1 MLNRISFKA
10 RLIVLTSLAF
20 LLFILVGAVGLM
32 GMNSLNQAL
41 EDVYQEKMVPVKV
54 LDTIY
59 ADINGSR
66 AELLLALQHAPDSS
80 FLDLHDHPVS
90 RHIETI
96 KNGQA
101 RNKQVWEMLDSITFS
116 AKDQQLIED
125 LLAQVKVLRHQGV
138 DPVIAAISTG
148 NYYRA
153 NQLILTT
160 VNPAIGK
167 VREVM
172 MQLSDNLMHD
182 AQQEFN
188 QGEQRYQ
195 QTIKLFAVVMALGGA
210 LIILLAVR
218 VSTSIQRAVKLL
230 REASEQMASGDTT
243 VRVRYQGQDELRD
256 VAIAFNNMSER
267 FQTALHDV
275 DRSAEQLAAASE
287 ETSVITVNT
296 SESMQKQQNEISQVA
311 TAMNEMHATAN
322 EVARSASQAA
332 DAARHADEEAAL
344 GRDVSLQTIDA
355 IESLASGV
363 ESATAVIE
371 ALAKDSEDIGSVL
384 DVIRSIA
391 DQTNLLALNAA
402 IEAAR
407 AGEAGR
413 GFAVVAD
420 EVRTLASRTQHS
432 TQEINDMVARLQ
444 SGAAQAVAAMETGR
458 VQARAGVEQ
467 TLKTTA
473 CLESIVSAIHTIND
487 MNVQI
492 ASAAEEQSAVSEEI
506 TRSVVAI
513 NDLTTETTD
522 GAMQTTQASHE
533 VASLASALQDMLERF
548 RT

>member
-10 RLIVLTSLAF
+10 RLIVLTSIAF

-80 FLDLHDHPVS
+80 FVDLHDHPAS
-90 RHIETI
+90 RHIDTI

-101 RNKQVWEMLDSITFS
+101 RNKQGWEMLDAITFS
-116 AKDQQLIED
+116 AKNQQLIDD
-125 LLAQVKVLRHQGV
+125 LLAQVQVLRNQGV
-138 DPVIAAISTG
+138 DPAIAAISSD

-210 LIILLAVR
+210 LIVLLALR
-218 VSTSIQRAVKLL
+218 VITSIQRAVKLL
-230 REASEQMASGDTT
+230 REASGQMASGDTT

-267 FQTALHDV
+267 FQTALQDV

-311 TAMNEMHATAN
+311 TAMNEMHATAS

-332 DAARHADEEAAL
+332 DAARHADKEAAL

-355 IESLASGV
+355 IENLASGV

-391 DQTNLLALNAA
+391 EQTNLLALNAA

-420 EVRTLASRTQHS
+420 EVRTLASRTQQS

-533 VASLASALQDMLERF
+533 VARLASALQDMLERF

>member
-20 LLFILVGAVGLM
+20 LVFILVGAVGLM

-66 AELLLALQHAPDSS
+66 AELLLALQPAPDSS

-101 RNKQVWEMLDSITFS
+101 RNKQGWEMLDAITFS

-138 DPVIAAISTG
+138 DPVLAAISTG

-218 VSTSIQRAVKLL
+218 VITSIQRAVKLL

-533 VASLASALQDMLERF
+533 VARLASALQDMLERF

>member
-101 RNKQVWEMLDSITFS
+101 RNKQGWEVLDAITFS

-138 DPVIAAISTG
+138 DPVLAAISTG

-218 VSTSIQRAVKLL
+218 VITSIQRAVKLL

-533 VASLASALQDMLERF
+533 VARLASALQDMLERF

>member
-101 RNKQVWEMLDSITFS
+101 RNKQGWEMLDAITFS

-218 VSTSIQRAVKLL
+218 VITSIQRAVKLL

-533 VASLASALQDMLERF
+533 VARLASALQDMLERF

>member
-10 RLIVLTSLAF
+10 RLIVLTSIAF

-80 FLDLHDHPVS
+80 FVDLHDHPAS
-90 RHIETI
+90 RHIDTI

-101 RNKQVWEMLDSITFS
+101 RNKQGWEMLDAITFS
-116 AKDQQLIED
+116 AKNQQLIDD
-125 LLAQVKVLRHQGV
+125 LLAQVQVLRHQGV
-138 DPVIAAISTG
+138 DPAIAAISSD

-210 LIILLAVR
+210 LIVLLALR
-218 VSTSIQRAVKLL
+218 VITSIQRAVKLL
-230 REASEQMASGDTT
+230 REASGQMASGDTT

-267 FQTALHDV
+267 FQTALQDV

-311 TAMNEMHATAN
+311 TAMNEMHATAS

-332 DAARHADEEAAL
+332 DAARHADKEAAL

-391 DQTNLLALNAA
+391 EQTNLLALNAA

-420 EVRTLASRTQHS
+420 EVRTLASRTQQS

-444 SGAAQAVAAMETGR
+444 SGAGQAVEAMETGR

-533 VASLASALQDMLERF
+533 VARLASALQDMLERF

>member
-10 RLIVLTSLAF
+10 RLIVLTSIAF

-80 FLDLHDHPVS
+80 FLDLHDHPAS
-90 RHIETI
+90 RHIDAI

-101 RNKQVWEMLDSITFS
+101 RNKQGWEMLDAITFS
-116 AKDQQLIED
+116 AKNQQLIDD
-125 LLAQVKVLRHQGV
+125 LLAQVQVLRHQGV
-138 DPVIAAISTG
+138 DPAIAAISSD

-210 LIILLAVR
+210 LIVLLALR
-218 VSTSIQRAVKLL
+218 VITSIQRAVKLL
-230 REASEQMASGDTT
+230 REASGQMASGDTT

-267 FQTALHDV
+267 FQTALQDV

-311 TAMNEMHATAN
+311 TAMNEMHATAS

-332 DAARHADEEAAL
+332 DAARHADKEAAL

-391 DQTNLLALNAA
+391 EQTNLLALNAA

-420 EVRTLASRTQHS
+420 EVRTLASRTQQS

-533 VASLASALQDMLERF
+533 VARLASALQDMLERF